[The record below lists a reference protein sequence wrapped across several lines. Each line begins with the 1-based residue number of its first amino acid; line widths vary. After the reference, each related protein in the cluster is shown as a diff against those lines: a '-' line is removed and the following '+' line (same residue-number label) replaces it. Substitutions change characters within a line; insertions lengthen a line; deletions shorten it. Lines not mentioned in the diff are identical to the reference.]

1 MGHSLKFIVCIILVF
16 IIGAILG
23 SFFHL
28 KQTATVSSGPT
39 EVRENTTEYQFINPL
54 LYTRTDKSLYL
65 NQYKDLVT
73 SLDQDIQSITFSKQ
87 ASDVSV
93 YFRDMNTG
101 HWTGVN
107 EDQKYH
113 PSSMLKVVTMMST
126 LKLVENQTVS
136 ISDLLP
142 YEPADTKLQYYPPND
157 DMSAGNYSVQDLLK
171 SAIAFSDNGSN
182 AALLANGDINK
193 EFISLYDEF
202 RLPAATSSVDDFM
215 SARSYSSVW
224 RSLYNASFLSADDS
238 DEALR
243 LLSLSTFKDGLVAG
257 VPTGVTIAHKFGE
270 YTNSLTNGLVID
282 KELHDC
288 GIIYYPDHP
297 YLLCVMT
304 KGNDFPTLAN
314 AITSI
319 SKLVYTYVDNTTKD
333 MK

>member
-1 MGHSLKFIVCIILVF
+1 MNRYIQLIVCGAVALIVGGVGGYFF
-16 IIGAILG
+16 INN
-23 SFFHL
+23 H
-28 KQTATVSSGPT
+28 QNTSSLPI
-39 EVRENTTEYQFINPL
+39 EVREDSTQYQFINPL
-54 LYTRTDKSLYL
+54 LYIRTDKNLFNS
-65 NQYKDLVT
+65 QYKDLVT

-126 LKLVENQTVS
+126 LKLVENQTVL

-142 YEPADTKLQYYPPND
+142 YEPADSKLQYYPPND

-182 AALLANGDINK
+182 ASLLANEDINK

-202 RLPAATSSVDDFM
+202 RLLLATSSVEDFM

-224 RSLYNASFLSADDS
+224 RSLYNASFLSDDDS
-238 DEALR
+238 DQALS

-257 VPTGVTIAHKFGE
+257 LPIGMTIAHKFGE
-270 YTNSLTNGLVID
+270 YTDSLTDGLAID

-304 KGNDFPTLAN
+304 KGNDFPTLAKVIAN
-314 AITSI
+314 I
-319 SKLVYTYVDNTTKD
+319 SKFVYTYVDSTAKDTK
-333 MK
+333 